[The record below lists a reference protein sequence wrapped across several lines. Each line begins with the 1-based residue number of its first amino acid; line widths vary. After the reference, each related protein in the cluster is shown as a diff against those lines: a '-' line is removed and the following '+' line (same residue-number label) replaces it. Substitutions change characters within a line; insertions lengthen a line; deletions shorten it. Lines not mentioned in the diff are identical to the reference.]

1 MNITI
6 GNGGDF
12 AVGLENV
19 VERRACCKIQ
29 ARKGPLADL
38 GDIVEGNQVFEVG
51 RDGHFVGGVERAG
64 RVAAAAQGLEG
75 QRQAGEA
82 RGVGRLEGQVAEGGE
97 VELLVADGQAA
108 GETEREPDRLPHVGA
123 AELGDH
129 GAVHELDHGVDD
141 GFGVHDHVDL
151 VGLEVEE
158 PLGFDDFEA
167 FVHHRGGVDR
177 DLGAHVPVGV
187 LEGLGGLG
195 ACDVRAV
202 PGAERAA
209 GGRQV
214 HALHGV
220 VAGAQQ
226 ALEDGGVLGVDGQDG
241 AAVLARGLGDDGAG
255 GHEGLFVGQGHHL
268 AGPQGCQGGP
278 QAAEPDHR
286 AHDDVH
292 AVHPDQVAEA
302 VDAGPDLGPA
312 RLQDVCEGLVAGF
325 VADDDVG
332 RVKLD
337 GLLREQVYAAAG
349 GEEDDLEQVAVLA
362 DDVQRLGADG
372 SRGSE
377 DGYLSFHLEADESC
391 RIEALAVLPQLE
403 VEVVRLRLAAGPA
416 HEGDRGAGLDGVAG
430 VAEEFLVV
438 GVDAEQVV
446 AVLDEDDVA
455 LLGVPSGEDDG
466 AVQHGADDRARG
478 GADVDAGEDGAV
490 VAPGHHALERGEEVD
505 ALEGQVALGACAHAE
520 LFFFD
525 DGLLQ
530 DGVAACELCAV
541 FIGQVPGGAGADEAV
556 QVDGGLSRQHAAEAF
571 GIQVPPGDG
580 VLQGVD
586 LDGVGHGLPARMGI
600 RVARD
605 GGAQGRER
613 EQEVCD
619 EHEGQDGRDDAV
631 DELRPAEADGAQR
644 VVGLVVHERQPE
656 FLRDAPRI
664 LSSHTFDVNL
674 R

>member
-1 MNITI
+1 M
-6 GNGGDF
+6 
-12 AVGLENV
+12 
-19 VERRACCKIQ
+19 
-29 ARKGPLADL
+29 
-38 GDIVEGNQVFEVG
+38 
-51 RDGHFVGGVERAG
+51 
-64 RVAAAAQGLEG
+64 
-75 QRQAGEA
+75 
-82 RGVGRLEGQVAEGGE
+82 
-97 VELLVADGQAA
+97 
-108 GETEREPDRLPHVGA
+108 
-123 AELGDH
+123 
-129 GAVHELDHGVDD
+129 DD
-141 GFGVHDHVDL
+141 GFGVDDHVDL

-158 PLGFDDFEA
+158 PFGFDHFEA
-167 FVHHRGGVDR
+167 FVHHRGGVDG
-177 DLGAHVPVGV
+177 DFGAHVPVGV

-195 ACDVRAV
+195 ACDVGAV

-209 GGRQV
+209 GCREV
-214 HALHGV
+214 DALDGV
-220 VAGAQQ
+220 VAGAEQ
-226 ALEDGGVLGVDGQDG
+226 ALEDGGVFGVDRQDG
-241 AAVLARGLGDDGAG
+241 AAVFARGLRDDGAG
-255 GHEGLFVGQGHHL
+255 GHEGLFVGEGHDL
-268 AGPQGCQGGP
+268 AGPEGGEGGP
-278 QAAEPDHR
+278 QAAEPDHG
-286 AHDDVH
+286 ADDDVH
-292 AVHPDQVAEA
+292 AVHADQVAEA

-312 RLQDVCEGLVAGF
+312 GLQDVCEGLVAGF

-337 GLLREQVYAAAG
+337 GLLGEQVHAAAG

-372 SRGSE
+372 SGGSE
-377 DGYLSFHLEADESC
+377 DSYLSFHLEADESG
-391 RIEALAVLPQLE
+391 RIEALAVVPQLE
-403 VEVVRLRLAAGPA
+403 VEVVGLLLPAGAA

-430 VAEEFLVV
+430 GAQEFLVV
-438 GVDAEQVV
+438 GIDAQQVV

-466 AVQHGADDRARG
+466 AVEHGAHHAAGRRG
-478 GADVDAGEDGAV
+478 DVDAGIDGAV
-490 VAPGHHALERGEEVD
+490 VAFGHDALERGEEVHAFD
-505 ALEGQVALGACAHAE
+505 GQVARCSRAHAE
-520 LFFFD
+520 LLLLL

-530 DGVAACELCAV
+530 DGVAAGELCAV
-541 FIGQVPGGAGADEAV
+541 FIREVAGGAGAHQAV
-556 QVDGGLSRQHAAEAF
+556 KVDVGLAREHAAEAL
-571 GIQVPPGDG
+571 GVDVPPGDG

-586 LDGVGHGLPARMGI
+586 LDGVGHGLPARVGVG
-600 RVARD
+600 VARN